1 MNKRQ
6 RREQYLATR
15 RPADYL
21 EKRKAWQEEV
31 KKWDAFF
38 EKHPGFYEISIKERY
53 ILAVQEGLIDP
64 NEPIPKHLGIEL

>member
-15 RPADYL
+15 RPAEYL
-21 EKRKAWQEEV
+21 EKRKAWKEYG
-31 KKWDAFF
+31 KKVDTFF
-38 EKHPGFYEISIKERY
+38 TKHPGFYDLPMKERY

-64 NEPIPKHLGIEL
+64 NEPIPKHFGIEL